1 MIFNYILL
9 FFTLLLLFAVS
20 LLPEDYKATN
30 AIVWLAVSTFI
41 ILALVY
47 PDAGKGWF

>member
-9 FFTLLLLFAVS
+9 VFTLLLFAVS
-20 LLPEDYKATN
+20 LLPEDYKATT
-30 AIVWLAVSTFI
+30 AIVWLTVSALL
-41 ILALVY
+41 ILAIVY

>member
-9 FFTLLLLFAVS
+9 VFTLLFFAVS
-20 LLPEDYKATN
+20 LLPEYKAT
-30 AIVWLAVSTFI
+30 ALVWLTLSALL